1 MCTFVFFLNIF
12 PKDTKMLLSAGSL
25 LAMMAATMSARQE
38 RVVSDDRIE
47 KMTKWVKDQKVIN

>member
-1 MCTFVFFLNIF
+1 
-12 PKDTKMLLSAGSL
+12 MLLSAGSL